1 MHLEGDIYN
10 SVLDWRQMKIRS
22 ASNPCW
28 LHLGVICTE
37 MTPIVFCVCVFMC
50 AKCKYASSCRIHVL
64 GILLLLLLGIL
75 ESNEYF
81 MLQSQLF
88 AVHNLNKSAL
98 LSISERNVRMTS
110 TSYMKW
116 YYDRIHWKLVKMR
129 AVFLILWCAPR
140 KPLTDFFLTTKNTH

>member
-1 MHLEGDIYN
+1 ML
-10 SVLDWRQMKIRS
+10 
-22 ASNPCW
+22 
-28 LHLGVICTE
+28 
-37 MTPIVFCVCVFMC
+37 TPSRGYLYRDDTYRFVCVCVFMC

-64 GILLLLLLGIL
+64 RILLLLLLLLLGIL
-75 ESNEYF
+75 ESNEDF

-116 YYDRIHWKLVKMR
+116 YYDRIQWKLGKIL
-129 AVFLILWCAPR
+129 AVSLIL
-140 KPLTDFFLTTKNTH
+140 